1 MRPLFA
7 LATCLVVSLFACTE
21 TSESAGGASA
31 GDVSRCKGG
40 CDKMKFFQC
49 SSAAEQARC
58 YDDCNTASASQI
70 EVFVGCAESSVC
82 DPACRTKVTPAG
94 QKPEG
99 ASSATCQTACAK
111 LVSCSFIKVGD
122 RAACEAECQKSAYQ
136 FQIDCVNGNTCGDIP
151 KACGSLE
158 SGGEGGGGGGG
169 GGIGTGDASAPDLGL
184 MQCQS
189 SCDNLHFFECI
200 DAAALASCRTK
211 CTTAKASRDTFVA
224 CVRTAGPDCKRAT
237 PCLDGL

>member
-7 LATCLVVSLFACTE
+7 MATCLVVALFACTE
-21 TSESAGGASA
+21 TSESAGGASSA
-31 GDVSRCKGG
+31 DVGRCKGG

-99 ASSATCQTACAK
+99 ASTATCQTACKK

-122 RAACEAECQKSAYQ
+122 ASACEAE

-151 KACGSLE
+151 KVCGNLE
-158 SGGEGGGGGGG
+158 SEGGGGGGA
-169 GGIGTGDASAPDLGL
+169 GTGDASAPDLGL
-184 MQCQS
+184 VQCQS
-189 SCDNLHFFECI
+189 SCDSLHFFECI
-200 DAAALASCRTK
+200 DASTLASCRAK

-224 CVRTAGPDCKRAT
+224 CARTAGPDCKRAT